1 MPDARTA
8 MAEVAAARTKTIAC
22 SLLNMTGFC
31 LDGCLDRL
39 LRIGTVFGG
48 NAEMLDARVGRGFV
62 E

>member
-1 MPDARTA
+1 

-48 NAEMLDARVGRGFV
+48 NTGMLDARY
-62 E
+62 